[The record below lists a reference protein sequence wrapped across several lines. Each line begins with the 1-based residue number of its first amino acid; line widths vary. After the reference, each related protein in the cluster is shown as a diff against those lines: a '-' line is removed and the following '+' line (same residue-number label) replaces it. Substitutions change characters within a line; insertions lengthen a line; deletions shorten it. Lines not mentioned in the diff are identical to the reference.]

1 MQKKSFMLYLTLCIF
16 ACTVWTGIARA
27 DIELP
32 AGTQAKI
39 EFVQDIS
46 SKFVKPGDIA
56 PIRLLEPIQV
66 GGVVLVKEGAM
77 GTARV
82 VSAKAAGKGGSGGT
96 LEVELIELEPDGYYK
111 AADDKKIKI
120 STLDEK
126 NIIVKGKNKKTISYI
141 VFFGLFIKGKDG
153 VIPAGQ
159 PIDIKTIEDIMI
171 VLE

>member
-1 MQKKSFMLYLTLCIF
+1 MQKKSFMLYLILGVL
-16 ACTVWTGIARA
+16 ACMAWTGTARA

-32 AGTQAKI
+32 AGTKARI

-56 PIRLLEPIQV
+56 PIRLLDPIQV

-82 VSAKAAGKGGSGGT
+82 VSSKSAGKGGSGGL

-120 STLDEK
+120 TALDEK
-126 NIIVKGKNKKTISYI
+126 NIVVKGKNKKTISYI
-141 VFFGLFIKGKDG
+141 VFFGLFIKGQEG

-159 PIDIKTIEDIMI
+159 PIDIKTKEDIMI

>member
-1 MQKKSFMLYLTLCIF
+1 MKKKSFMLYLTLGLLACI
-16 ACTVWTGIARA
+16 VLSGVARA

-32 AGTQAKI
+32 AGTKARI

-46 SKFVKPGDIA
+46 SKYVKPGDIA
-56 PIRLLEPIQV
+56 PIRLLDPIQV

-82 VSAKAAGKGGSGGT
+82 VSAKPAGKGGNGGSV
-96 LEVELIELEPDGYYK
+96 EVELIELEPDGYYK
-111 AADDKKIKI
+111 AAEDKKIKI
-120 STLDEK
+120 VTLDEK
-126 NIIVKGKNKKTISYI
+126 NIVIKGKNKKVISYI
-141 VFFGLFIKGKDG
+141 VFFGLFIKGKEG

-159 PIDIKTIEDIMI
+159 PIDIKTKEDIMI